1 MLIYKIKRWVPLF
14 FHNIK
19 ENTKVLETT
28 RLYYDEQVISL
39 IKYRVGGDR
48 YIMWMFSVW
57 FIIGR
62 EITQPVQIFGWNA
75 NPKLPFHKV
84 RNAARESRTGQRT
97 IRRRR
102 NWFGH
107 GGVGLTFGRDVVI
120 NLWCLLEFHRPN
132 QVQPLRGPNLIS
144 WSWAPSMHDQ
154 SWCLDRD
161 PWLWWEAESW
171 EMKNDLR

>member
-1 MLIYKIKRWVPLF
+1 
-14 FHNIK
+14 
-19 ENTKVLETT
+19 
-28 RLYYDEQVISL
+28 
-39 IKYRVGGDR
+39 
-48 YIMWMFSVW
+48 MWMFSVW

-97 IRRRR
+97 IRRPR

-120 NLWCLLEFHRPN
+120 NLSCLLEFHRAN
-132 QVQPLRGPNLIS
+132 QVQPLQGPNLIS
-144 WSWAPSMHDQ
+144 CSWAPSMHDQ
-154 SWCLDRD
+154 SWCLDRVPVRGRILRYEKLLYID
-161 PWLWWEAESW
+161 F
-171 EMKNDLR
+171 KNLRVYHNFREIVREYFTAW